1 MKLDC
6 ILTSCNDNTLYCDF
20 IPIFIKTWNKL
31 YPDVDIKII
40 FIGNSIPDKFK
51 EYNNNI
57 ILYIPESNISTAFI
71 SQYIRLLYPSLLNYT
86 NGILI
91 TDMDML
97 PMNKVYYVKNIQEY
111 SDDKFI
117 YLRDV
122 CLGGNEIAMCY
133 NVAINKIWKEIF
145 NINSIEDITI
155 RLKEVFSS
163 LTYGYQFR
171 GCGWGSDQIDLY
183 KYVME
188 WNIKTNNFIKMSDY
202 NTGYSRL
209 DRDSRDSFSTNIS
222 EELKNKIK
230 TGFFSDYH
238 CLRPYSKY
246 QDINEQIYNLLSE

>member
-6 ILTSCNDNTLYCDF
+6 VLTSCNDNTMYSDF
-20 IPIFIKTWNKL
+20 IPLFIKTWIKL
-31 YPDVDIKII
+31 YPGVDVKIL
-40 FIGNSIPDKFK
+40 FIGDFIPEKFK

-57 ILYIPESNISTAFI
+57 ILYKPEPNISSAFI
-71 SQYIRLLYPSLLNYT
+71 SQYIRILYPALLNYT

-97 PMNKVYYVKNIQEY
+97 PMNKSYYIKNIEEY

-122 CLGGNEIAMCY
+122 CMEGKEIAICY

-145 NINSIEDITI
+145 NINSIEDINI
-155 RLKEVFSS
+155 RLKDVFCN
-163 LTYGYQFR
+163 LINGYHFR
-171 GCGWGSDQIDLY
+171 GSGWGSDQLDLY

-188 WNIKTNNFIKMSDY
+188 WNSKTNNFIKIHDL
-202 NTGYSRL
+202 NTGFSRL
-209 DRDSRDSFSTNIS
+209 CRDRVDIKNIH
-222 EELKNKIK
+222 EIENKIK

-238 CLRPYSKY
+238 CLRPYSTY
-246 QDINEQIYNLLSE
+246 AEINDKIYNLL